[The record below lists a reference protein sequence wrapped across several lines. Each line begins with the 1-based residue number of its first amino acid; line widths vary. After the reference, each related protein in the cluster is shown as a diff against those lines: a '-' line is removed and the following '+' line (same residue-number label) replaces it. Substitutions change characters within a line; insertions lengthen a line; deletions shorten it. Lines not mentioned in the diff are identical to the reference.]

1 MLIAPPIF
9 SPLGWS
15 GPCSALDDLFDAKAV
30 AEAELQSVPIR
41 VPKRVPRRVPNCR
54 PCGRGWFAEAV
65 DEAVD
70 EAGILPVDLLVAKLI
85 CRGG

>member
-54 PCGRGWFAEAV
+54 PCGRGWFAEAA
-65 DEAVD
+65 DK
-70 EAGILPVDLLVAKLI
+70 AGHLPVDLFVAKLI